1 MAFFSFVKICQNVN
15 TFSGGCKRYFD
26 KSVFEDDCAIISLSL
41 GGILDYFAIVSLQGE
56 GFGLLLVGAIM
67 QLFPYRG
74 GFLDY

>member
-1 MAFFSFVKICQNVN
+1 MTVI
-15 TFSGGCKRYFD
+15 RYFG